1 LRRAAVLVGAITVA
15 ALLLL
20 GVALAVYK
28 ATDDNGGPDSLVVDE
43 QQGSYRGVELG
54 DSREDAEDALGE
66 AASWTGDD
74 PLGPLEPGWQ
84 RGAPRGALIVG
95 TLDALR
101 YPRAAMHLA
110 NGEVVEMIVAEPEAK
125 TTRDVGVGDPLA
137 AVRRA
142 YPDLPCGMVRSG
154 QAGRAPYCGG
164 QIAGNRW
171 LWFGGD
177 PVGSITLASVRIG

>member
-1 LRRAAVLVGAITVA
+1 VRRAAVLVGAITAA
-15 ALLLL
+15 ALVLL
-20 GVALAVYK
+20 GVALLVYRG
-28 ATDDNGGPDSLVVDE
+28 TDDGGSDSLVVDE
-43 QQGSYRGVELG
+43 QQGSYRGVALG
-54 DSREDAEDALGE
+54 ASREDAEDALGK
-66 AASWTGDD
+66 APPWTGDD

-101 YPRAAMHLA
+101 YPRVAAHLA
-110 NGEVVEMIVAEPEAK
+110 DGQVVELIVAEPGAK
-125 TTRDVGVGDPLA
+125 TTRDVGVGDRLA

-142 YPDLPCGMVRSG
+142 YPDLPCGTVRSG
-154 QAGRAPYCGG
+154 QAGRFPYCGG